1 MTEYR
6 KINNGHWDFLQYK
19 KQKRVLWIF
28 KYNKWVYVWK
38 PYYDKHWGRS
48 LDYSGDNGFVNSLQ
62 TNLNEFTKEWVDIEK
77 YFKVAQKRQDELV
90 KKANEYHKNRNQLDG
105 KVTFF

>member
-19 KQKRVLWIF
+19 KQKRFLWVF
-28 KYNKWVYVWK
+28 KYTKWFYVWN
-38 PYYDKHWGRS
+38 PYYHRTYGRS
-48 LDYSGDNGFVNSLQ
+48 LDSTGADCFVNSLYQ
-62 TNLNEFTKEWVDIEK
+62 NLDSFVKEWVDIGD
-77 YFKVAQKRQDELV
+77 YFKYAHKEQDKLEKEV
-90 KKANEYHKNRNQLDG
+90 NEINKNRNQLDG